1 MQRFDENTLQGLYIQ
16 NLLYNYYLPNIRV
29 LEVYRDDPED
39 VNISGYTFMPDDK
52 ERYIYKTTVRRH
64 DNTKNPSENFNPEKD
79 EIIHTF
85 EPGKKYD
92 NETSN
97 FLSSS
102 NTYTSE
108 VHERLGDYLRF
119 QRDFYNINLMSM
131 YNCFSN
137 VFIDQFSLPI
147 NINKTNSS
155 NTIKFIGSARNQ
167 LFKIFSFPVK
177 FGKKYKLYCESP
189 SAENNLQLGFYSNN
203 KLININKDILIETS
217 IDKKGEEVIN
227 DWTDNL
233 SIKNPRLS
241 FTTAYIFEVPNA
253 DKKLRPF
260 EKYLRAFVQVPVSV
274 NSSIVAIEVDPHIH
288 DFCLNP
294 SLTLKN
300 YYSQHAF
307 ADRLFEFLI
316 GNVIT
321 PNDSI
326 MQNIVRIQKLMSSN
340 KFEQL
345 YGRKLDNYVLGQ
357 FDVQMHKCIY
367 NTFRDLKVIYENNSE
382 PRLVQDFTGYVD
394 KDVEELIMRAQESA
408 QSLYD
413 RSSK

>member
-1 MQRFDENTLQGLYIQ
+1 MQKFDENTLQGLYIQ

-39 VNISGYTFMPDDK
+39 ENITGYTFIPDDK

-64 DNTKNPSENFNPEKD
+64 NETKNPTQNFNPEKD
-79 EIIHTF
+79 EIVHTF

-108 VHERLGDYLRF
+108 VHERLGEYLRF

-147 NINKTNSS
+147 QSTESS
-155 NTIKFIGSARNQ
+155 TVVKFNGSSRDQ

-189 SAENNLQLGFYSNN
+189 SAENKLQFGFYYNN
-203 KLININKDILIETS
+203 KLLSINKEI
-217 IDKKGEEVIN
+217 IDPWKA
-227 DWTDNL
+227 NL
-233 SIKNPRLS
+233 NIKNPRLS
-241 FTTAYIFEVPNA
+241 FATAYIFEVPEA
-253 DKKLRPF
+253 SKELRTF
-260 EKYLRAFVQVPVSV
+260 EKYLRVFVQVPMSV
-274 NSSIVAIEVDPHIH
+274 NSSIVALEVDSHIH

-294 SLTLKN
+294 SLILKN

-321 PNDSI
+321 PNDPI
-326 MQNIVRIQKLMSSN
+326 PQNIVRIQRLISSN

-345 YGRKLDNYVLGQ
+345 YGRKLDGYVLGQ
-357 FDVQMHKCIY
+357 FNVQMHKFIY
-367 NTFRDLKVIYENNSE
+367 NTFRDLKVVYENNSE
-382 PRLVQDFTGYVD
+382 PRLVQDFTGYID

>member
-16 NLLYNYYLPNIRV
+16 NLLYNYYLPNLRV
-29 LEVYRDDPED
+29 LEAYRDDPED
-39 VNISGYTFMPDDK
+39 KEITGYTFIPDDK

-64 DNTKNPSENFNPEKD
+64 NESKNSLENFSPEKD

-119 QRDFYNINLMSM
+119 QRDYYNINLMSM

-147 NINKTNSS
+147 KSTKTS
-155 NTIKFIGSARNQ
+155 TVVKFTGSTRNQ

-177 FGKKYKLYCESP
+177 FGKKYKIYCESP
-189 SAENNLQLGFYSNN
+189 SAENSLQLGFYSNN
-203 KLININKDILIETS
+203 KLININKDALDS
-217 IDKKGEEVIN
+217 WIN
-227 DWTDNL
+227 NL

-241 FTTAYIFEVPNA
+241 FAIAYIFEVPNA
-253 DKKLRPF
+253 NKELRPF
-260 EKYLRAFVQVPVSV
+260 EKYLRAFVQVPISV
-274 NSSIVAIEVDPHIH
+274 NSSIVVIEADPYIH

-294 SLTLKN
+294 SLILKN

-321 PNDSI
+321 PYDPI
-326 MQNIVRIQKLMSSN
+326 MQNIVRIQKLLSSSR
-340 KFEQL
+340 FEQL
-345 YGRKLDNYVLGQ
+345 YKRKLESYSFGQ
-357 FDVQMHKCIY
+357 FDVQMHKFIY
-367 NTFRDLKVIYENNSE
+367 NTFRDLKVVYENNST
-382 PRLVQDFTGYVD
+382 PRLIQDFTGYID
-394 KDVEELIMRAQESA
+394 KDLEELIMQAQESA

-413 RSSK
+413 KGIK

>member
-39 VNISGYTFMPDDK
+39 VNISGYTFIPDDK

-64 DNTKNPSENFNPEKD
+64 DDTENSLESFNPEKD

-108 VHERLGDYLRF
+108 VHERLGNYLRF
-119 QRDFYNINLMSM
+119 QRDFYHINLMSM

-147 NINKTNSS
+147 TTNTTVS
-155 NTIKFIGSARNQ
+155 NMTKFNGSQRDQ
-167 LFKIFSFPVK
+167 LFKVFSFPVK

-189 SAENNLQLGFYSNN
+189 SAENKLQFGFYYNN
-203 KLININKDILIETS
+203 KLVSMNSSILSPWLT
-217 IDKKGEEVIN
+217 
-227 DWTDNL
+227 NL
-233 SIKNPRLS
+233 SVKNPRLS
-241 FTTAYIFEVPNA
+241 FASAYTFEVPNA
-253 DKKLRPF
+253 NKELRPF

-307 ADRLFEFLI
+307 ADRLFEYLI

-326 MQNIVRIQKLMSSN
+326 MQNIVRIQKLLSSN

-345 YGRKLDNYVLGQ
+345 YGRKLDSYVLGQ

-367 NTFRDLKVIYENNSE
+367 NAFRDLKVVYENNSE

>member
-16 NLLYNYYLPNIRV
+16 NLLYNYYLPNLRV
-29 LEVYRDDPED
+29 LEAYRDDPED
-39 VNISGYTFMPDDK
+39 KEITGYTFIPDDK

-64 DNTKNPSENFNPEKD
+64 DNDKFSDEKDFNPEKD

-119 QRDFYNINLMSM
+119 QRDFYHINLMSM

-147 NINKTNSS
+147 KSTETS
-155 NTIKFIGSARNQ
+155 TVVKFTGSTRNQ

-177 FGKKYKLYCESP
+177 FGKKYKIYCESP
-189 SAENNLQLGFYSNN
+189 SAENSLQLGFYSNN
-203 KLININKDILIETS
+203 KLININNNVLDS
-217 IDKKGEEVIN
+217 WIN
-227 DWTDNL
+227 NL

-241 FTTAYIFEVPNA
+241 FATAYIFEVPNA
-253 DKKLRPF
+253 NKELRPF
-260 EKYLRAFVQVPVSV
+260 EKYLRAFVQVPISV
-274 NSSIVAIEVDPHIH
+274 NSSIVVIEVDPYIH

-294 SLTLKN
+294 SLILKN

-316 GNVIT
+316 GNVII
-321 PNDSI
+321 PYDPI
-326 MQNIVRIQKLMSSN
+326 MQNIVRIQKLLSSSR
-340 KFEQL
+340 FEQL
-345 YGRKLDNYVLGQ
+345 YKRKLESYSLGQ
-357 FDVQMHKCIY
+357 FDVQMHKFIY
-367 NTFRDLKVIYENNSE
+367 NTFRDLKVVYENNST
-382 PRLVQDFTGYVD
+382 PRLIQDFTGYID
-394 KDVEELIMRAQESA
+394 KDLEELIMQAQESA

-413 RSSK
+413 KGIK

>member
-1 MQRFDENTLQGLYIQ
+1 MQKFDENTLQGLYIQ

-39 VNISGYTFMPDDK
+39 VNISGYTFIPDDE

-64 DNTKNPSENFNPEKD
+64 NKTKNPLENFNPEKD

-147 NINKTNSS
+147 TYNIDSQTV
-155 NTIKFIGSARNQ
+155 KFKGSLRDQ

-189 SAENNLQLGFYSNN
+189 SAENKLQFGFYYNN
-203 KLININKDILIETS
+203 KLVSINKEI
-217 IDKKGEEVIN
+217 IDTWK
-227 DWTDNL
+227 TNL
-233 SIKNPRLS
+233 NIKNSRLS
-241 FTTAYIFEVPNA
+241 FATAYIFEVPEAN
-253 DKKLRPF
+253 KQLRAF
-260 EKYLRAFVQVPVSV
+260 EKYLRVFVQVPMSV
-274 NSSIVAIEVDPHIH
+274 NSSIVALEVDPHIH

-294 SLTLKN
+294 SLILKN

-316 GNVIT
+316 GSVIT
-321 PNDSI
+321 PNDPI
-326 MQNIVRIQKLMSSN
+326 PQNIVRIQRLISSN
-340 KFEQL
+340 RFEQL
-345 YGRKLDNYVLGQ
+345 YGRKLDKYVLGQ

-367 NTFRDLKVIYENNSE
+367 NTFRDLKVVYENNSE
-382 PRLVQDFTGYVD
+382 PRLVHDFTGYID

-413 RSSK
+413 RGSNR

>member
-39 VNISGYTFMPDDK
+39 VNISGYTFIPDDE

-64 DNTKNPSENFNPEKD
+64 DETKNPLESFNPEKD

-137 VFIDQFSLPI
+137 AFIDQFSLPI
-147 NINKTNSS
+147 TQS
-155 NTIKFIGSARNQ
+155 NDSKLVKFKGSTRDQ

-189 SAENNLQLGFYSNN
+189 SAENKLQFGFYYNN
-203 KLININKDILIETS
+203 KLISINKEI
-217 IDKKGEEVIN
+217 IDTWK
-227 DWTDNL
+227 TNL
-233 SIKNPRLS
+233 NIKNPRLS
-241 FTTAYIFEVPNA
+241 FATAYIFEVPEAN
-253 DKKLRPF
+253 KQLRAF
-260 EKYLRAFVQVPVSV
+260 EKYLRVFVQVPMSV
-274 NSSIVAIEVDPHIH
+274 NSSIVALEVDPHIH

-294 SLTLKN
+294 SLILKN

-316 GNVIT
+316 GSVIT
-321 PNDSI
+321 PNDPI
-326 MQNIVRIQKLMSSN
+326 PQNIVRIQRLISSN
-340 KFEQL
+340 RFEQL
-345 YGRKLDNYVLGQ
+345 YGRKLDKYVLGQ

-367 NTFRDLKVIYENNSE
+367 NTFRDLKVVYENNSE
-382 PRLVQDFTGYVD
+382 PRLVHDFTGYID

>member
-39 VNISGYTFMPDDK
+39 VNISGYTFIPDDE

-64 DNTKNPSENFNPEKD
+64 DETKNPLESFNPEKD

-137 VFIDQFSLPI
+137 AFIDQFSLPI
-147 NINKTNSS
+147 TQS
-155 NTIKFIGSARNQ
+155 NDSKLVKFKGSTRDQ

-189 SAENNLQLGFYSNN
+189 SAENKLQFGFYYNN
-203 KLININKDILIETS
+203 KLISINKEI
-217 IDKKGEEVIN
+217 IDTWK
-227 DWTDNL
+227 TNL
-233 SIKNPRLS
+233 NIKNPRLS
-241 FTTAYIFEVPNA
+241 FATAYIFEVPEAN
-253 DKKLRPF
+253 KQLRAF
-260 EKYLRAFVQVPVSV
+260 EKYLRVFVQVPMSV
-274 NSSIVAIEVDPHIH
+274 NSSIVALEVDPHIH

-294 SLTLKN
+294 SLILKN

-316 GNVIT
+316 GSVIT
-321 PNDSI
+321 PNDPI
-326 MQNIVRIQKLMSSN
+326 PQNIVRIQRLISSN

-345 YGRKLDNYVLGQ
+345 YGRKLDKYVLGQ

-367 NTFRDLKVIYENNSE
+367 NTFRDLKVVYENNSE
-382 PRLVQDFTGYVD
+382 PRLVHDFTGYID

>member
-1 MQRFDENTLQGLYIQ
+1 MQKFDENTLQGLYIQ

-39 VNISGYTFMPDDK
+39 VNISGYTFIPDDK

-64 DNTKNPSENFNPEKD
+64 NETKNPLESFNPEKD

-147 NINKTNSS
+147 TYNIDSQTVKFKGSS
-155 NTIKFIGSARNQ
+155 RDQ

-189 SAENNLQLGFYSNN
+189 SAENKLQFGFYYNN
-203 KLININKDILIETS
+203 KLISINENIINSWET
-217 IDKKGEEVIN
+217 
-227 DWTDNL
+227 NL
-233 SIKNPRLS
+233 NIKNPRLS
-241 FTTAYIFEVPNA
+241 FATAYIFEVPEAN
-253 DKKLRPF
+253 KQLRAF
-260 EKYLRAFVQVPVSV
+260 EKYLRVFVQVPMSV
-274 NSSIVAIEVDPHIH
+274 NSSIVALEVDSHIH

-294 SLTLKN
+294 SLILKN

-316 GNVIT
+316 GNIIT
-321 PNDSI
+321 PNDPI
-326 MQNIVRIQKLMSSN
+326 PQNIVRIQRLISSN

-345 YGRKLDNYVLGQ
+345 YGRKLDKYVLGQ

-367 NTFRDLKVIYENNSE
+367 NTFRDLKVVYENNSE
-382 PRLVQDFTGYVD
+382 PRLVHDFTGYID

-413 RSSK
+413 RSSD

>member
-39 VNISGYTFMPDDK
+39 VNISGYTFIPDDE

-64 DNTKNPSENFNPEKD
+64 DETKNPLESFNPEKD

-137 VFIDQFSLPI
+137 VFIEQFSLPI
-147 NINKTNSS
+147 TYSDDSEI
-155 NTIKFIGSARNQ
+155 IKFKGSTRDQ

-189 SAENNLQLGFYSNN
+189 SAENKLQFGFYYNN
-203 KLININKDILIETS
+203 KLISINKKI
-217 IDKKGEEVIN
+217 IDTWK
-227 DWTDNL
+227 TNL
-233 SIKNPRLS
+233 NIKNPRLS
-241 FTTAYIFEVPNA
+241 FATAYIFEVPEA
-253 DKKLRPF
+253 SKQLRAF
-260 EKYLRAFVQVPVSV
+260 EKYLRVFVQVPMSV
-274 NSSIVAIEVDPHIH
+274 NSSIVALEVDPHIH

-294 SLTLKN
+294 SLILKN

-321 PNDSI
+321 PNEPI
-326 MQNIVRIQKLMSSN
+326 PQNIVRIQRLLSSN
-340 KFEQL
+340 RFEQL
-345 YGRKLDNYVLGQ
+345 YGRKLDKYVLGQ

-367 NTFRDLKVIYENNSE
+367 NTFRDLKVVYENNSE
-382 PRLVQDFTGYVD
+382 PRLVHDFTGYID

-413 RSSK
+413 RSSD

>member
-1 MQRFDENTLQGLYIQ
+1 MQKFDENTLQGLYIQ

-39 VNISGYTFMPDDK
+39 ENITGYTFIPDDK

-64 DNTKNPSENFNPEKD
+64 NETKNPTQNFNPEKD
-79 EIIHTF
+79 EIVHTF

-108 VHERLGDYLRF
+108 VHERLGEYLRF

-147 NINKTNSS
+147 QSTESS
-155 NTIKFIGSARNQ
+155 TVVKFNGSSRDQ

-189 SAENNLQLGFYSNN
+189 SAENKLQFGFYYNN
-203 KLININKDILIETS
+203 KLLSINKEI
-217 IDKKGEEVIN
+217 IDPWKA
-227 DWTDNL
+227 NL
-233 SIKNPRLS
+233 NIKNPRLS
-241 FTTAYIFEVPNA
+241 FATAYIFEVPEAN
-253 DKKLRPF
+253 KQLRAF
-260 EKYLRAFVQVPVSV
+260 EKYLRVFVQVPMSV
-274 NSSIVAIEVDPHIH
+274 NSSIIALEVDPHIH

-294 SLTLKN
+294 SLILKN

-307 ADRLFEFLI
+307 SDRLFEFLI

-321 PNDSI
+321 PNDPI
-326 MQNIVRIQKLMSSN
+326 PQNIVRIQRLISSN

-345 YGRKLDNYVLGQ
+345 YGRKLDGYVLGQ
-357 FDVQMHKCIY
+357 FNVQMHKFIY
-367 NTFRDLKVIYENNSE
+367 NTFRDLKVVYENNSE
-382 PRLVQDFTGYVD
+382 PRLVQDFTGYID

>member
-39 VNISGYTFMPDDK
+39 VEISGYTFIPDDK

-64 DNTKNPSENFNPEKD
+64 DRSRFTKIIIKEGNEITVFNEKDFNPEKD

-147 NINKTNSS
+147 ISITAS
-155 NTIKFIGSARNQ
+155 NMVKFNGSQRDQ
-167 LFKIFSFPVK
+167 LFKVFSFPVK

-189 SAENNLQLGFYSNN
+189 SAENKLQFGFYYNN
-203 KLININKDILIETS
+203 KLVSINSSILSTWET
-217 IDKKGEEVIN
+217 
-227 DWTDNL
+227 NL

-241 FTTAYIFEVPNA
+241 FASAYTFEVPNA
-253 DKKLRPF
+253 NKELRSF
-260 EKYLRAFVQVPVSV
+260 EKYLRVFVQVPVSV

-307 ADRLFEFLI
+307 ADRLFEYLI

-326 MQNIVRIQKLMSSN
+326 MQNIVRIQRLLSSN

-345 YGRKLDNYVLGQ
+345 YGRKLDSYVLGQ

-367 NTFRDLKVIYENNSE
+367 NTFRDLKVVYENNSE

>member
-39 VNISGYTFMPDDK
+39 VNISGYTFIPDDK

-64 DNTKNPSENFNPEKD
+64 DDTKNPLESFNPEKD

-119 QRDFYNINLMSM
+119 YRDFYNINLMSM

-147 NINKTNSS
+147 TNTTVL
-155 NTIKFIGSARNQ
+155 NMIKFKGSQRDQ
-167 LFKIFSFPVK
+167 LFKVFSFPVK

-189 SAENNLQLGFYSNN
+189 SAENKLQFGFYYNN
-203 KLININKDILIETS
+203 KLVSIKSDILNSWIT
-217 IDKKGEEVIN
+217 
-227 DWTDNL
+227 NL
-233 SIKNPRLS
+233 NIKNPRLS
-241 FTTAYIFEVPNA
+241 FASAYTFEVPNA
-253 DKKLRPF
+253 NKELRPF
-260 EKYLRAFVQVPVSV
+260 EKYLRVFVQVPISV

-294 SLTLKN
+294 SLILKN

-326 MQNIVRIQKLMSSN
+326 M
-340 KFEQL
+340 
-345 YGRKLDNYVLGQ
+345 
-357 FDVQMHKCIY
+357 
-367 NTFRDLKVIYENNSE
+367 
-382 PRLVQDFTGYVD
+382 
-394 KDVEELIMRAQESA
+394 
-408 QSLYD
+408 
-413 RSSK
+413 